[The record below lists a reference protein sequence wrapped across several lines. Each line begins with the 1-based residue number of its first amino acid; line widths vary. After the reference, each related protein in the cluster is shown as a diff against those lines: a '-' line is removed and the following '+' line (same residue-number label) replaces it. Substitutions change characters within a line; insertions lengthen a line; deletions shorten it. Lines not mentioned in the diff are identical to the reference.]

1 MLTWF
6 VTPTGLLVGQAVM
19 LTQITHAELT
29 ATYDS
34 VASTSFVSYLS
45 DPHLHA
51 VFCRHGGQGPCRK
64 VRVSMLML
72 LVMTMMMVMVM
83 VKGDGDSNACA
94 EGGE

>member
-45 DPHLHA
+45 DPTYTLSS
-51 VFCRHGGQGPCRK
+51 VDT
-64 VRVSMLML
+64 VDRVLA
-72 LVMTMMMVMVM
+72 
-83 VKGDGDSNACA
+83 GR
-94 EGGE
+94 